1 MESIR
6 EMLVKIKGFFMFPPA
21 DLVIVAIVILV
32 GSAGF
37 GLGRLSALEVEK
49 VPVFIVDPEIQ
60 SASVTDGVGEAK
72 SVLITGSEAVV
83 GSKNSDKYH
92 FPWCS
97 GAQRIAEVNKVTFPS
112 AAAARAAGYIPASN
126 CEGLE

>member
-1 MESIR
+1 MSIR
-6 EMLVKIKGFFMFPPA
+6 DTGYKIKGFLMFPNT
-21 DLVIVAIVILV
+21 DIVVVLIVILV

-37 GLGRLSALEVEK
+37 GLGRLSALQVVK
-49 VPVFIVDPEIQ
+49 TPVSIIESPTQ
-60 SASVTDGVGEAK
+60 AASAVGGVGEVK
-72 SVLITGSEAVV
+72 DSVVSGSGEVV

-97 GAQRIAEVNKVTFPS
+97 GAQRIAEANKVTFS
-112 AAAARAAGYIPASN
+112 SIATARAAGYIPASN